1 MQHFLL
7 PSKDKDNRWQ
17 TLLPEELG
25 QNLELHL
32 CKMFKL
38 LLDGNRQGALPS
50 FSLHGAA
57 ETQQGK
63 PTQVVCKHQS
73 KSSCIP
79 LVTETSSTGQ
89 DLLRAAI

>member
-63 PTQVVCKHQS
+63 PTQVANINPNHHAYLWSQK
-73 KSSCIP
+73 P
-79 LVTETSSTGQ
+79 AA
-89 DLLRAAI
+89 RARIY